1 MKAASLENEKIA
13 SSRKDIRKSIRKL
26 RNSLTEQQQ
35 IEASKKLTINFFQH
49 TKPTKNARIGVYLEN
64 DGELRTNVLIQS
76 LWSKGVDLYLPVIH
90 PFSGVTLLFQK
101 YEKNS
106 PMKQN
111 RYAILEPELNCSQI
125 CPLAQ
130 LDYLLLPL
138 VAFDDS
144 GNRLGMGG
152 GYYDRTLARYYR
164 ENWQQP
170 KLIGLAHECQKVSAL
185 PTEAW
190 DVPLPTIITP
200 QHCYQWQNG

>member
-1 MKAASLENEKIA
+1 MKTNSLSDEKITT
-13 SSRKDIRKSIRKL
+13 SRKEIRKSIRKM
-26 RNSLTEQQQ
+26 RNGLTEEQQK
-35 IEASKKLTINFFQH
+35 EAEHNLTINFTQH
-49 TKPTKNARIGVYLEN
+49 VKLPKNARIGVYLEN
-64 DGELRTNVLIQS
+64 DGELRTNLLIQT
-76 LWSKGVDLYLPVIH
+76 LWSKGMDLYLPVIH

-106 PMKQN
+106 PMRQN
-111 RYAILEPELNCSQI
+111 RYAILEPELNCSHI

-138 VAFDDS
+138 VAFDDA

-164 ENWQQP
+164 EQWQQP
-170 KLIGLAHECQKVSAL
+170 KLIGLAHDCQKVTAL

-190 DVPLPTIITP
+190 DVPLPSIITP
-200 QHCYQWQNG
+200 QHYYQW

>member
-1 MKAASLENEKIA
+1 MKIN
-13 SSRKDIRKSIRKL
+13 SRLDEDTASIRKEIRKNIRKI
-26 RNSLTEQQQ
+26 RNGLSELQQKDA
-35 IEASKKLTINFFQH
+35 EEKLNINFIQH
-49 TKPTKNARIGVYLEN
+49 INFPKEARIGIYLEN
-64 DGELRTNVLIQS
+64 DGELRTNLLIQS
-76 LWSKGVDLYLPVIH
+76 LWSKGATLFLPVIH

-106 PMKQN
+106 PMRQN

-138 VAFDDS
+138 VAFDDA

-170 KLIGLAHECQKVSAL
+170 KLIGLAHDCQKVPAL

-200 QHCYQWQNG
+200 QKCYQW

>member
-1 MKAASLENEKIA
+1 MKINSRLDENTATIRKKI
-13 SSRKDIRKSIRKL
+13 RNDIRKS
-26 RNSLTEQQQ
+26 RNSLSEEQQKDA
-35 IEASKKLTINFFQH
+35 EEKLNINFIQH
-49 TKPTKNARIGVYLEN
+49 VDLPKKARIGIYLEN
-64 DGELRTNVLIQS
+64 DGELRTNLLIQS
-76 LWSKGVDLYLPVIH
+76 LWSKGMSLFLPVIH
-90 PFSGVTLLFQK
+90 PFSKVTLLFQK

-106 PMKQN
+106 PMKRN
-111 RYAILEPELNCSQI
+111 RYAILEPELNCSEI

-138 VAFDDS
+138 VAFDDA

-170 KLIGLAHECQKVSAL
+170 KLIGLAHDCQKVPAL

-190 DVPLPTIITP
+190 DVPLSTIITP
-200 QHCYQWQNG
+200 QKCYQW

>member
-1 MKAASLENEKIA
+1 MKINSPLDENTATTRKKI
-13 SSRKDIRKSIRKL
+13 RKDIRKI
-26 RNSLTEQQQ
+26 RNSLSIEQQKDA
-35 IEASKKLTINFFQH
+35 EEKLNINFIQH
-49 TKPTKNARIGVYLEN
+49 VNLPKEARIGIYLEN
-64 DGELRTNVLIQS
+64 DGELRTNLLIQS
-76 LWSKGVDLYLPVIH
+76 LWSKGVKLYLPVIH

-106 PMKQN
+106 PMRQN

-138 VAFDDS
+138 VAFDDA

-170 KLIGLAHECQKVSAL
+170 KLIGLAHDCQKVPAL

-200 QHCYQWQNG
+200 QKCYQW